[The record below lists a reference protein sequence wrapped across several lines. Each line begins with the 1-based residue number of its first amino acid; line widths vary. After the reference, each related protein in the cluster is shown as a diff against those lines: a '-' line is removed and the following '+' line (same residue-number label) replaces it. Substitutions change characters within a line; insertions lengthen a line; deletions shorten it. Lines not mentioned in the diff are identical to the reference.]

1 MAESIASE
9 LPEEGTIVGEQTD
22 LHLTWLWLWLISWSS
37 AVVDIVGVWLRLLE
51 LPGGKS

>member
-9 LPEEGTIVGEQTD
+9 LPEEGTNVGGQTD
-22 LHLTWLWLWLISWSS
+22 LHLTWLWLISWSS

-51 LPGGKS
+51 LPGEKS